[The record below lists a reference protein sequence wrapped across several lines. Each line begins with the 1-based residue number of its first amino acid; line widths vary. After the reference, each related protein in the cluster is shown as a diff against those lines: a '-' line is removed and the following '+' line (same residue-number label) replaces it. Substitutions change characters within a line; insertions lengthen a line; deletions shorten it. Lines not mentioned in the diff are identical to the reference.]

1 MSKLLGRVWYAIDVH
16 MHLVKNVFV
25 EISHDLTEKTVPDVV
40 GIPGEFGLLPVYVVV
55 VSPAS
60 LAEDDFQSKLPVI
73 CEE

>member
-16 MHLVKNVFV
+16 RHLVKNVLV
-25 EISHDLTEKTVPDVV
+25 EISHDLTEITVPDVV
-40 GIPGEFGLLPVYVVV
+40 GIPGEVGLWPVYVVV